1 MQSLIL
7 VSRRFEK
14 CRISFSFPDAS
25 KHVVIHIRI
34 KTLRKARKS
43 IFHTRFT
50 TLRKCSLSYSFLN
63 ASNKRSPSN
72 SFHDTSNNGNIRKQ
86 MVWGVLFAVIIVFKC
101 LQSRKTRTHHTLGPE
116 NTHYVGSRFRRMDKY
131 EKTVIGTSQFPLTP
145 YSD

>member
-14 CRISFSFPDAS
+14 CRISCSFPDAS

-86 MVWGVLFAVIIVFKC
+86 MVWGVFAVIIVFKC
-101 LQSRKTRTHHTLGPE
+101 LQSRKTRTHHTLGPDINIME
-116 NTHYVGSRFRRMDKY
+116 VRVFAEWTNMKNGYRHLSISIDSLF
-131 EKTVIGTSQFPLTP
+131 
-145 YSD
+145 